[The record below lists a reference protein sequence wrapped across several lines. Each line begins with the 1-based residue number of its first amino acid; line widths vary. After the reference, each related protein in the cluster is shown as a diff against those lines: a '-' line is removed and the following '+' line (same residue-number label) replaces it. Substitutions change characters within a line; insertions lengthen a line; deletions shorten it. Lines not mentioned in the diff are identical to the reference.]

1 MATKKEL
8 ENKKAI
14 AHDYFKMGFS
24 QVEISA
30 KVGISPQTLSKWA
43 KEGLWR
49 DERKSITQTRQ
60 EILKNYHDQLSELNR
75 TIQAREEGKRIP
87 SKPEADIMTQLLNA
101 IQKLEN
107 DTSLSETISVFT
119 AFLDFVRSQAPE
131 KALEISD
138 FCDAYIKSKM

>member
-30 KVGISPQTLSKWA
+30 KVGISAQTLSRWA
-43 KEGLWR
+43 KEGMWKE
-49 DERKSITQTRQ
+49 ERKSITQTRQ
-60 EILKNYHDQLSELNR
+60 EILKNYHDQLAELNR

-87 SKPEADIMTQLLNA
+87 SKPEADVMTQLLNA

-107 DTSLSETISVFT
+107 DASISETISVFT
-119 AFLDFVRSQAPE
+119 SFLDFVRSQVPQ
-131 KALEISD
+131 KAVEISD